1 MYKLTK
7 NESIIRVSDG
17 ACIPADVT
25 NADYKS
31 YLDWVDGGNTPQEA
45 DSQVSPRITHVTMR
59 QARLA
64 LLGAGKLSTVN
75 AAIAAMQGAQ
85 GEAARI
91 EWEYSQEVQRDRG
104 LVTALGSQMGMT
116 EKELDALFTA
126 AAAIA

>member
-64 LLGAGKLSTVN
+64 LLGAGKLPCKAHKAKQPVSN
-75 AAIAAMQGAQ
+75 GNIAKKCK
-85 GEAARI
+85 ET
-91 EWEYSQEVQRDRG
+91 EV
-104 LVTALGSQMGMT
+104 
-116 EKELDALFTA
+116 
-126 AAAIA
+126 